1 MFRMVAI
8 ICFGTVLNCNVMW
21 EEPPRFFDTK
31 KECLIEAVM
40 KANKTKLTLPAD
52 VVHFEVGGE
61 PVEVI

>member
-1 MFRMVAI
+1 MVAI

-52 VVHFEVGGE
+52 VVHFEVG
-61 PVEVI
+61 